1 MRVVTLHRLLLAFWA
16 VVAAVVVVRARLAPA
31 TTPRRASIDVT
42 EVFPSGAAL
51 LLTADLSAWRD
62 SELGRAIFSATP
74 LGEVERACVGDPTA
88 PARAVALAVPSRA
101 LAGPE
106 AEVELGLA
114 AVGDFDAA
122 AVADCAAA
130 IVRLHG
136 GDPVRTTLG
145 GFLTVRARGGAS
157 EGEVAARDG
166 GPVLLSGGRY
176 LRDMIDAAEGR
187 SPSLRSEARH
197 RALREAV
204 GVDAALVV
212 SWIAPAEGEALV
224 EAVTDAP
231 VDALDHVRAIAARI
245 RLVPRFDLRVLLW
258 CDTAAPCHDLARAL
272 NARLQ
277 DASSPVARAWLGF
290 DLGQRARVTADGDRV
305 TLAVSLEPGEARR
318 LVELGLRAW
327 SPRGADGATQQP

>member
-1 MRVVTLHRLLLAFWA
+1 
-16 VVAAVVVVRARLAPA
+16 
-31 TTPRRASIDVT
+31 
-42 EVFPSGAAL
+42 
-51 LLTADLSAWRD
+51 
-62 SELGRAIFSATP
+62 
-74 LGEVERACVGDPTA
+74 
-88 PARAVALAVPSRA
+88 VPSRA

-145 GFLTVRARGGAS
+145 GFLTVRDRGGAS

-212 SWIAPAEGEALV
+212 SWIAPRRGRRSWRPSPTHPWTRSTMSARSQPGFGSCPGSTCACCSG
-224 EAVTDAP
+224 VTPRRPVTTSRAP
-231 VDALDHVRAIAARI
+231 
-245 RLVPRFDLRVLLW
+245 
-258 CDTAAPCHDLARAL
+258 
-272 NARLQ
+272 
-277 DASSPVARAWLGF
+277 
-290 DLGQRARVTADGDRV
+290 
-305 TLAVSLEPGEARR
+305 
-318 LVELGLRAW
+318 
-327 SPRGADGATQQP
+327 